1 MDDIFSRTS
10 SLRFREGIIQLSINR
25 DQNNSFIQSFA
36 MEAMKE
42 KVSQRPAY
50 KEFAREIG
58 MYFEKML
65 ESFDEMLVPIMIGIF
80 REYGEFV
87 NK

>member
-1 MDDIFSRTS
+1 
-10 SLRFREGIIQLSINR
+10 
-25 DQNNSFIQSFA
+25 